1 MRDELEEIIQRQI
14 GARIVG
20 DEIVI
25 THADATAKAII
36 AALPDMVQPLVWE
49 ETERGFWAE
58 DFRIYNLEHK
68 RRDVWRLIQA
78 DFGTQYR
85 SDFGG
90 KHGYKQAM
98 DLANLIRTRRIL
110 SAFGITGET

>member
-1 MRDELEEIIQRQI
+1 MRDKLAKIVREIRRNGRTSEE
-14 GARIVG
+14 A
-20 DEIVI
+20 
-25 THADATAKAII
+25 ADAII

-49 ETERGFWAE
+49 EHEGGFWAE
-58 DFRIYNLEHK
+58 EFRIYNLEHP

-98 DLANLIRTRRIL
+98 NLANLIRTRRIL
-110 SAFGITGET
+110 SAFGITEGET

>member
-1 MRDELEEIIQRQI
+1 MRNQLAKLVEEPLW
-14 GARIVG
+14 GSAAR
-20 DEIVI
+20 ERSYE
-25 THADATAKAII
+25 TADAII

-90 KHGYKQAM
+90 KHGCKQAM